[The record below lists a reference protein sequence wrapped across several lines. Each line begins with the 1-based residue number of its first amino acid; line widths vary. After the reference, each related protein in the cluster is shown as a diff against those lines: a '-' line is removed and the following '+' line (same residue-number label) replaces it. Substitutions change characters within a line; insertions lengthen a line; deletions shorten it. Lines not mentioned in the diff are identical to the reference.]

1 MPPTPGLL
9 RSTFKRLCRTLHV
22 HHFIAGDLPVCE
34 VLCSGSPCAHATRS
48 KRMGALHLS
57 LALIL
62 LFSSPVRAQWWSLIW
77 ANPKTSI
84 NSAPLSVTS
93 PFVTSAV
100 TSDTPASTEWLATE
114 NGVAEKAL
122 EDRTQTEGSV
132 LTPTPSPGGS
142 IFGHDTT
149 ESGTLPPEESAG
161 GVSKARAKHKPLKHW
176 KSGECDRVDIRAC
189 CFHFRLR
196 LQPLKEKLIS
206 CEAV

>member
-1 MPPTPGLL
+1 MSPAPGLL

-22 HHFIAGDLPVCE
+22 HHFVAGDLPVRQ
-34 VLCSGSPCAHATRS
+34 VLCSGSPCLCAHATRS

-62 LFSSPVRAQWWSLIW
+62 LFSAPVRAQWWSLLW
-77 ANPKTSI
+77 ANPKTTIS
-84 NSAPLSVTS
+84 SAPLPVTS
-93 PFVTSAV
+93 PSVTSAV
-100 TSDTPASTEWLATE
+100 TSDTPASTERPVTE
-114 NGVAEKAL
+114 SGVAGKAL
-122 EDRTQTEGSV
+122 GDRTQTEGSV

-142 IFGHDTT
+142 VFGHSTT

-196 LQPLKEKLIS
+196 LQPFTEKN
-206 CEAV
+206 